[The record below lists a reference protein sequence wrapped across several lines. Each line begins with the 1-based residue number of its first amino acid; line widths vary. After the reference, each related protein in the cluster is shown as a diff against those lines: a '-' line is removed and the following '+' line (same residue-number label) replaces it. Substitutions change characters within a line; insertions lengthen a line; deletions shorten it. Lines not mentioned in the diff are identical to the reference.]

1 MKKPSFIL
9 ILFALV
15 QIVCAQKKEWSSP
28 FVGYST
34 TKVLTLDKVELE
46 KGKTL
51 LHVTATTASGASI
64 SVSPDAYLSANG
76 KHYAIQKVSVLG
88 IGKQYAMPD
97 SGKVHFTMQFAAVP
111 AGTRLMHFSEGE
123 VKSGWT
129 LCNIRE
135 RQEDLVTKMPKEWKD
150 VTYPDQ
156 EYLPDSYFS
165 DDSTYIHVKI
175 LNYVPEV
182 GRKIE
187 VEEYPIAFDI
197 ANHYREFDIAADGTA
212 TIGLHPCFPMT
223 IYMRLGK
230 GTYFPLL
237 IVPGKKMSVLMD
249 LGKGGSE
256 ATVAFKG
263 ELAKTN
269 YELNVLGAK
278 DFLTFDMSNSYF
290 DSMVNSKKNIRAEW
304 DWYLTGGINRVNDS
318 DYSLSTKEWLT
329 MNVEYKHAY
338 RLNRYNLY
346 ITRKVRGELERAGS
360 SILENSYLW
369 NGVREGLEI
378 YPDERNPYSFNYSK
392 KMTFCPDLSQAWV
405 FSMREFKDADGNVNT
420 YNKDI
425 HEFFWAINYNETSS
439 YEDGEKRA
447 AGINDAEIKAFY
459 PIAAKRWQEYVKR
472 LNTFPHIHFD
482 QHEKAK
488 RGELKNKVLED
499 YRGKNVVFLVYDREK
514 NAQDLDELERDFI
527 LRTDAQK
534 VVFIHIDTR
543 SPAMYGTGSWVDA
556 AVKRM
561 GEHYGGKRNRYD
573 SMFQSHNPFL
583 DGQFY
588 YELYAPDGTC
598 TLQTTDKKKA
608 FNAIRKLVK

>member
-34 TKVLTLDKVELE
+34 TKVLTLDKVEFE

-135 RQEDLVTKMPKEWKD
+135 HEKDLVTTMPEEWKD

-165 DDSTYIHVKI
+165 DDSTYINVRI

-182 GRKIE
+182 GTKLEIYELAYDVDKRYYSR
-187 VEEYPIAFDI
+187 EYDI
-197 ANHYREFDIAADGTA
+197 SPDGTA
-212 TIGLHPCFPMT
+212 NIGLHPVVPQS
-223 IYMRLGK
+223 IYFRLGK
-230 GTYFPLL
+230 GPYSFLL
-237 IVPGKKMSVLMD
+237 IQPGKDIFVLMD
-249 LGKGGSE
+249 LGKGGTE
-256 ATVAFKG
+256 PFVAFKG
-263 ELAKTN
+263 ELARAN
-269 YELNVLGAK
+269 YEVNMKGAKNLYWFDNSDAHFESLLLSGKSINDELGALRNK
-278 DFLTFDMSNSYF
+278 YAT
-290 DSMVNSKKNIRAEW
+290 DSIQWQYAISTNDWLYLYAERKIIEHF
-304 DWYLTGGINRVNDS
+304 YCF
-318 DYSLSTKEWLT
+318 
-329 MNVEYKHAY
+329 
-338 RLNRYNLY
+338 NRYVNLKLKDDLKSANSLLL
-346 ITRKVRGELERAGS
+346 RNSSVRNSIRSNVNELKETPALS
-360 SILENSYLW
+360 ASL
-369 NGVREGLEI
+369 
-378 YPDERNPYSFNYSK
+378 
-392 KMTFCPDLSQAWV
+392 KMTFCPD
-405 FSMREFKDADGNVNT
+405 FMRYCDGNFKDYNGEVNT
-420 YNKDI
+420 FNKDI
-425 HEFFWAINYNETSS
+425 STLFWALNDNVAGY
-439 YEDGEKRA
+439 YEDGERRVSTIKDSTIRA
-447 AGINDAEIKAFY
+447 YY
-459 PIAAKRWQEYVKR
+459 PIGAKRWNDYVVL
-472 LNTFPHIHFD
+472 LNVIPHIHFD
-482 QHEKAK
+482 QHGNVQTKE
-488 RGELKNKVLED
+488 ELKNKVLES
-499 YRGKNVVFLVYDREK
+499 YRGKNVAFLVYDREK

-527 LRTDAQK
+527 SRTDAQK

-556 AVKRM
+556 AVKRK
-561 GEHYGGKRNRYD
+561 GEHYGGTRNRYD
-573 SMFQSHNPFL
+573 SMFSGHFPFY